1 MSDFDQF
8 DDELANALRSR
19 SGTAT
24 GSVGAAHEAV
34 LARASH
40 VRRRRAAVVSGV
52 AMVALLIGGVTLL
65 RTGAGDTL
73 APADTGLVLPSVP
86 DDSADSTE
94 VSTNTEQSGVDTA
107 TAPRTTDDSAD
118 VAASITPPGTTLPST
133 VPDSTLP
140 AAAPTTPPDISVTV
154 ASTAPATTLPSTSQ
168 ATASSTSTDVPSTT
182 TIDDSSTTSTSEV
195 SLPPIAPFTRTYQ
208 SLGGSITVEW
218 NGSALSLLDVS
229 AAAGFEPE
237 VEDNEPLR
245 IRVRFRGD
253 DDDSRI
259 EIRVNGGELIESIS

>member
-86 DDSADSTE
+86 DDSAD
-94 VSTNTEQSGVDTA
+94 
-107 TAPRTTDDSAD
+107 

-140 AAAPTTPPDISVTV
+140 DAAPTTPPDISVTD
-154 ASTAPATTLPSTSQ
+154 ASTAPATAPPSTSQ